1 MADARLRNGDGKQV
15 KPENLEPMEG
25 AGGRVFAFWGDAR
38 WSRAQLLG
46 EIAPRAL
53 GFVPRQRR
61 GHRVRARGA
70 VREFTRQRTAGV
82 RAGDGDDGGFS
93 SERAAGD
100 GGAWEHREGD
110 DAGGRGSG
118 GGGRRGQSVN

>member
-1 MADARLRNGDGKQV
+1 MADATAQRRREAGQAGK
-15 KPENLEPMEG
+15 LG
-25 AGGRVFAFWGDAR
+25 ADGGRGRAGVRVLGRRAVVAR
-38 WSRAQLLG
+38 AAAGRDRA
-46 EIAPRAL
+46 RAL